1 MLRMT
6 KWVAPV
12 AAFGLMLAFAM
23 AVQAAD
29 QKADTG
35 TVSGTITDQNGK
47 AVAGVKV
54 ELFQP
59 PPRMHK
65 HEHANQQA
73 DAAETDKDKAAD
85 ADHPKHERPKPLF
98 EATTDK
104 DGKFSIADVPAG
116 HYVAAARL
124 KGVGGAHER
133 ITVKAGETTTVD
145 LKLAPPKHHNKPAG
159 E

>member
-1 MLRMT
+1 MLRIT

-12 AAFGLMLAFAM
+12 AALGLLLAFSL

-35 TVSGTITDQNGK
+35 TVSGTITDQDGK

-59 PPRMHK
+59 PHMNTHNNAKP
-65 HEHANQQA
+65 EA
-73 DAAETDKDKAAD
+73 DNADTDKDKAAN
-85 ADHPKHERPKPLF
+85 ANHPKHEHPKPLF
-98 EATTDK
+98 QATTDK
-104 DGKFSIADVPAG
+104 DGKFAISDVPVG
-116 HYVAAARL
+116 HYVAAAHL

-133 ITVKAGETTTVD
+133 ITVKSGQTTTLN
-145 LKLAPPKHHNKPAG
+145 LKLAPPKHHHKPAA